1 MGLMRR
7 GGVLRLVLLVV
18 VLAALHRLASAG
30 LGRLD
35 LDALPGPTIPAATV
49 LYALL
54 LSLPAVPAAEIGLA
68 LLAMYGAPLA
78 LPVWLASVGGLT
90 LAYTVGRLVPPRTTA
105 RWLVRLHLPRAAKA
119 LLRMEPLAPRE
130 RAEMLIEGAPR
141 WVPRWLLR
149 RRYVALALLIA
160 LPGNIVLGGGGGL
173 ALMAG
178 LSGLYRPAKFVAAAA
193 AATAPIPLTVL
204 MVGL

>member
-1 MGLMRR
+1 MRR
-7 GGVLRLVLLVV
+7 GGLLRLALLA
-18 VLAALHRLASAG
+18 LALFALHRLASEG

-54 LSLPAVPAAEIGLA
+54 LSLPMVPAAEIGLA

-78 LPVWLASVGGLT
+78 LPVWAASVAGLT
-90 LAYTVGRLVPPRTTA
+90 LAYWVGRMVPPRTTA
-105 RWLVRLHLPRAAKA
+105 RWLVRLRLPRAAVT
-119 LLRMEPLAPRE
+119 LLRMEPMSPHQ
-130 RAEMLIEGAPR
+130 RAEMLAQAAPR
-141 WVPRWLLR
+141 WLPSSLVRH
-149 RRYVALALLIA
+149 RYVTLAVLIA

-178 LSGLYRPAKFVAAAA
+178 LSRLYRPAKFVAAAA
-193 AATAPIPLTVL
+193 VATAPIPLAVL
-204 MVGL
+204 LIGL